1 MSTVYTADAIKVA
14 LGIGIAHWEVIV
26 WWPLKQQL
34 Q

>member
-14 LGIGIAHWEVIV
+14 LGIGIAHWEAIV